1 MSSCPSAL
9 IIIPVYNH
17 AATLRRVVQGALKHG
32 PVMVVDDGSTD
43 LEAALTLPQGPL
55 IMPEGS
61 FAPASPLADLPI
73 YYARHT
79 VNKGK
84 GKAILTGAKTAL
96 ALGMTHIIT
105 LDADAQHDPE
115 DIPAFLDAIAKRPMT
130 LFVGKRDFKAAAV
143 PFSSQFGR
151 AFSNFWYKVHTG
163 HEIGDSQSG
172 FRAYPLALLGSLKL
186 TESHYSF
193 ETEVLVRASWA
204 GFALDDIPIRVYYQP
219 RGERISHFH
228 PLWDNLRLTV
238 LNTRFTVRAIMPVP
252 QKQFVQDGEGKLT
265 ALRPMRSL
273 QLLLSR
279 NETPK
284 NLALAGG
291 LGVFIGTLPIF
302 GLHSLTIVLLL
313 GALRLNKLTGIATSQ
328 LCMPPLVPA
337 LCIETGYYMRHGYF
351 LTEISW
357 QTLGYEAIQRLWEWF
372 LGSLILAPAF
382 GLACGVT
389 VFILARIVQQRL
401 CRLPE
406 AAP

>member
-73 YYARHT
+73 YYARHP